1 VIGYTVQATGSFNV
15 ALCFVVA
22 HGLLALVG
30 LAIMGTI
37 RRIRFDPTTSADAA

>member
-22 HGLLALVG
+22 HGLLAVG

-37 RRIRFDPTTSADAA
+37 RRIGFDPTTSADAA